1 MSLCSSPAADTRLTL
16 RNLAPKSSSIG
27 GRSTEYHRKYRSL
40 ASNRHPPYVGAGSYP
55 GPQLLT
61 RRALEQVG
69 ERDGQAAGLRARKV
83 LGWPR
88 RCELAHAFR
97 WECSY
102 KRLKL
107 AQHLARH
114 GASLTEEVKTEV
126 GAFVGQIPDIR
137 YIFTGGAAAANR
149 TCICFHPGILR
160 YVWCVD

>member
-1 MSLCSSPAADTRLTL
+1 MYFVWIITNEIYRVCRNDFTVQGATCTDSS
-16 RNLAPKSSSIG
+16 
-27 GRSTEYHRKYRSL
+27 H
-40 ASNRHPPYVGAGSYP
+40 
-55 GPQLLT
+55 
-61 RRALEQVG
+61 RAL
-69 ERDGQAAGLRARKV
+69 GLRSRSGLISEKRKV

-137 YIFTGGAAAANR
+137 YIFKGGAAAANR
-149 TCICFHPGILR
+149 TCICTHPGILR